1 MKNKDTEGSKKR
13 TLKER
18 IRTTLELEDVICKGD
33 MLELRGRENLL
44 VRGCRK
50 ILLYTDEEI
59 RLLLCEYVLVIKGRR
74 LYCASY
80 YAGAVCIDGIISS
93 LEIEDKERAKK

>member
-1 MKNKDTEGSKKR
+1 MKNKDTESAKGR
-13 TLKER
+13 TLKDK
-18 IRTTLELEDVICKGD
+18 IRTSLELEDVLCKGD

-50 ILLYTDEEI
+50 ILLYTTEEI
-59 RLLLCEYVLVIKGRR
+59 RLLLCEYILVVRGKG

-80 YAGAVCIDGIISS
+80 YAGAVCVDGVISS
-93 LEIEDKERAKK
+93 LEMEERERSKK